1 MICPGGV
8 VYNLICLSPT
18 VIVVRAK
25 IETKMGL
32 TKKILAGDV
41 SAAARLISG
50 LEDET
55 PDALDEM
62 SHLYPHTGKAYVVGI
77 TGSPGAGKS
86 TLTSNLIGHFR
97 TQAMTVGVIA
107 VDPTSAFTGG
117 AILGDRIRMQEH
129 GADKGVFIRSLATR
143 GWVGGLARAT
153 LGVIR
158 VMDALGKDIILV
170 ETVGSGQIEIDI
182 TRAAD
187 STVVVLMPG
196 AGDEIQMMKAG
207 ILEAA
212 DIFVINKADRGG
224 ADALKTNLE
233 TMLMMKTQSAGTWQ
247 PGIVLTEAIYARGTD
262 DLAAELVRHREY
274 PAPAGELAQPATPR
288 TTRRRMG
295 QLGLFPKDYIH
306 DIDKGDYL
314 ENFVDALSE
323 GKTDPLSATREIT
336 SRLAGDLCRRHDDK

>member
-8 VYNLICLSPT
+8 VYNLICLPPA
-18 VIVVRAK
+18 VIVARASN
-25 IETKMGL
+25 ETKMGL

-55 PDALDEM
+55 PDALNEM

-97 TQAMTVGVIA
+97 AQDMTVGVIA

-117 AILGDRIRMQEH
+117 AILGDRIRMQAH

-153 LGVIR
+153 LGVIH
-158 VMDALGKDIILV
+158 VMDAMGKDIILV

-233 TMLMMKTQSAGTWQ
+233 TMLMMKTQSSDAWQ
-247 PGIVLTEAIYARGTD
+247 PGIVLTEAIYDRGTVE
-262 DLAAELVRHREY
+262 LAAEIFRHREY
-274 PAPAGELAQPATPR
+274 LTSEGELAK
-288 TTRRRMG
+288 RRKARVKLELMET
-295 QLGLFPKDYIH
+295 LESFLRDYIH

-314 ENFVDALSE
+314 ENFVDALSQ
-323 GKTDPLSATREIT
+323 GKTDPLSATRQIT
-336 SRLAGDLCRRHDDK
+336 GRLAGDLCRRHDDE